1 MSNCFGH
8 PRWWCDPPHA
18 SSATCHHHKID
29 RAYRDPTSEQT
40 NGHRRGNLWEVSP
53 SRATMAH
60 RDTSGSALC
69 RELGIR
75 PVRRTA
81 GRAATGTNGARW
93 EVHERPEA
101 PRPLALPRRLRAPAR
116 RAGVFRDTTAVSP
129 GRAERHGRRGRGSPN
144 GARPPDIE
152 ALEVLESLQQPGW
165 RPELSRSQ
173 QAAPGG
179 RARTAAA
186 PSPACCGAAA
196 WPPTFLQVLV
206 AQGVVPSRSASRLRQ
221 GEQGR
226 PLPAGSRHNADRLR
240 PRLETPPGVPGAATS
255 PIWSIPCR
263 TCRSPGWS
271 RGCSPPMG
279 GADRHHDQPR
289 TPDER
294 HQLHEPRA
302 RAAESCSASS
312 PGCRPSAHPGH
323 RAPHFLDA
331 PIEVAIPRSTLA
343 CGSGPDNHAKS
354 RNRQKQPTSSTES
367 QYPGSH
373 TSAHACGTATR
384 CATSDC
390 AVAVPAGCRVASPA
404 T

>member
-1 MSNCFGH
+1 
-8 PRWWCDPPHA
+8 
-18 SSATCHHHKID
+18 
-29 RAYRDPTSEQT
+29 
-40 NGHRRGNLWEVSP
+40 
-53 SRATMAH
+53 MAH

-196 WPPTFLQVLV
+196 WPRTFLQVLV

-331 PIEVAIPRSTLA
+331 PIEVASQAMLPEPQHDPATLPIKVRNLHVTLSIPLDLGRPKFHVRLWHAAVVPTTMPKAGIDKNNQLLRPNRNIRGPIHPHMLA
-343 CGSGPDNHAKS
+343 VP
-354 RNRQKQPTSSTES
+354 QPGVP
-367 QYPGSH
+367 Q
-373 TSAHACGTATR
+373 ATAQLPFQP
-384 CATSDC
+384 
-390 AVAVPAGCRVASPA
+390 AVALLHPRHDAATHFASNRIHFP
-404 T
+404 